1 MWVLVNDIRNSL
13 LVFNLKVEVFAKQIL
28 IFILFWKNIMMKI
41 NLYENNKDT
50 NVKCNF
56 LISRGVFFKFEKQLH
71 IFFLRL

>member
-1 MWVLVNDIRNSL
+1 
-13 LVFNLKVEVFAKQIL
+13 
-28 IFILFWKNIMMKI
+28 MMKI

-50 NVKCNF
+50 NVKCKF

>member
-1 MWVLVNDIRNSL
+1 MWVFVNDIRNSL